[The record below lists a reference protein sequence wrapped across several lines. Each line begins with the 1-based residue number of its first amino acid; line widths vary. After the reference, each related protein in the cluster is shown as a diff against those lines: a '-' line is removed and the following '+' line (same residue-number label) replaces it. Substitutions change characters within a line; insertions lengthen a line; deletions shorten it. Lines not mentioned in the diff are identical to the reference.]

1 MSSYFDLTDNMRI
14 RHRWYLSG
22 PVDETGKELEDPW
35 QFRKG
40 QRVEALG
47 TIRFPVNPDGVELDF
62 TLNAFATPVVHERV
76 VDLFQHQR
84 IQDVQFIPAEVEGHK
99 GPYFI
104 LNALRTIRCI
114 DDARSE
120 RVDYWKPEDNRP
132 EKVGRYRLVSG
143 MRIDPTKVGD
153 AHIFRPWGW
162 NVALIVSEALMD
174 AMEAVG
180 ITGTKFEP
188 V

>member
-1 MSSYFDLTDNMRI
+1 MPNYFHLRDNMRI
-14 RHRWYLSG
+14 RHRWSLRA
-22 PVDETGKELEDPW
+22 PRDEIGREVDPW
-35 QFRKG
+35 QFCEGKRI
-40 QRVEALG
+40 ESPG
-47 TIRFPVNPDGVELDF
+47 TIRFPVRPDGIELDF
-62 TLNAFATPVVHERV
+62 SLDSFANPVVHERV
-76 VDLFQHQR
+76 VDLFEHQR
-84 IQDVQFIPAEVEGHK
+84 IRDVQFIPAEVEGHP

-114 DDARSE
+114 DDTRSRDVQYFTAEDGQPE
-120 RVDYWKPEDNRP
+120 RV
-132 EKVGRYRLVSG
+132 GQYRVVSG
-143 MRIDPTKVGD
+143 MKIDPTQVGD